1 MSFEIDRK
9 RYSQLFG
16 PTVGDKIRLGDTDL
30 FIEIEKDLTS
40 YGDECKF
47 GGGKSLRDGMG
58 QNSIETRKNPLVV
71 DLIITGVTVVDYTGI
86 YKADIGIKDG
96 KIAAIGKGGNPH
108 GMDNVDFIVGV
119 STEALAGE
127 GLILTAGGIDTHVH
141 YISPDL
147 VETAL
152 HGGITTIIGGGT
164 GPNDG
169 TNATTAS
176 PGAWNIEKMI
186 ESAEGLPI
194 NMGFLGKGSG
204 ANIEVNAEQ
213 IEAGAC
219 GLKIHED
226 WGATKSAIEYSLQAA
241 DKYDVQVAIHTDTL
255 NEGGFVEHT
264 IEAISGRT
272 IHTYHTEGAG
282 GGHAPDI
289 LKMSG
294 QVNVLPAST
303 NPTKPYTV
311 NTIAEH
317 LDMLMVCHHLDAKV
331 PEDVAFADSR
341 IRKQTIAA
349 EDILHDLGIFSI
361 MSSDTMAMGR
371 IGEVITRTWQTASKM
386 KLQRGPLKCSCGC
399 NDTEQNDN
407 NRVKRYVAKYT
418 INPAIA
424 HGINEYVGSVEKGK
438 MADLVLWEPAFFGA
452 KPKMIIKGGMVS
464 LAVMGEANASIP
476 TCEPVLL
483 RYMFGAYGKAK
494 TTTCATFVS
503 QASIENG
510 IKEKLNLD
518 NMVLPVKNIR
528 NLTKRDMKLNDVIPK
543 SLEVD
548 PQTYDVT
555 VDGELITCEP
565 ASELPLAQRY
575 FLF

>member
-9 RYSQLFG
+9 RYSELFA
-16 PTVGDKIRLGDTDL
+16 PTTGDKIRLGDSEL
-30 FIEIEKDLTS
+30 FIEIEKDYTG

-58 QNSIETRKNPLVV
+58 QNSIETRENPQVV
-71 DLIITGVTVVDYTGI
+71 DLIITGATIVDYTGI

-108 GMDNVDFIVGV
+108 GMDKVDFIVGV

-176 PGAWNIEKMI
+176 PGAWNIQKMI

-226 WGATKSAIEYSLQAA
+226 WGATRSAIEYSLQAA

-371 IGEVITRTWQTASKM
+371 IGEVVTRTWQTASKM
-386 KLQRGPLKCSCGC
+386 KVQRGPLKCACGTC
-399 NDTEQNDN
+399 DSQNNDN

-424 HGINEYVGSVEKGK
+424 HGINEYIGSVEVGK

-452 KPKMIIKGGMVS
+452 KPKLVIKGGMVS

-476 TCEPVLL
+476 TCEPVFL

-494 TTTCATFVS
+494 TSTCATFVS
-503 QASIENG
+503 KAACKNG
-510 IKEKLNLD
+510 IKEKLHLD

-528 NLTKRDMKLNDVIPK
+528 NLTKRDMKFNDVIPK

-548 PQTYDVT
+548 PQTYDVK

-565 ASELPLAQRY
+565 AESLPFTQRY

>member
-9 RYSQLFG
+9 RYADLFG
-16 PTVGDKIRLGDTDL
+16 PTKGDKIRLADTDL
-30 FIEIEKDLTS
+30 FIEIEKDLTV

-58 QNSIETRKNPLVV
+58 QNSIETRKNPKVV
-71 DLIITGVTVVDYTGI
+71 DLIITGVTILDYTGI

-96 KIAAIGKGGNPH
+96 KIAAIGKGGNPL

-147 VETAL
+147 VRVAL
-152 HGGITTIIGGGT
+152 EGGITTVIGGGT

-169 TNATTAS
+169 TNATTCT
-176 PGAWNIEKMI
+176 PGAWNIERMI
-186 ESAEGLPI
+186 QSAEGLPI
-194 NMGFLGKGSG
+194 NIGFLGKGSG
-204 ANIEVNAEQ
+204 ANVEVNGEQ

-226 WGATKSAIEYSLQAA
+226 WGATKSAIDYSLRAA
-241 DKYDVQVAIHTDTL
+241 DKYDVQVSIHTDTL
-255 NEGGFVEHT
+255 NEAGFVEDT
-264 IEAISGRT
+264 IDAIQGRV
-272 IHTYHTEGAG
+272 IHTFHTEGAG

-289 LKMSG
+289 LKMASYP
-294 QVNVLPAST
+294 NVLPAST
-303 NPTKPYTV
+303 NPTKPYTK

-331 PEDVAFADSR
+331 PEDIAFADSR

-349 EDILHDLGIFSI
+349 EDILHDMGIFSM

-371 IGEVITRTWQTASKM
+371 IGEVVTRTWQTASKM
-386 KLQRGPLKCSCGC
+386 KVQRGVMEGDKENS
-399 NDTEQNDN
+399 DN

-424 HGINEYVGSVEKGK
+424 QGISEYVGSVEVGK
-438 MADLVLWEPAFFGA
+438 VADLVLYEPAFFGV
-452 KPKMIIKGGMVS
+452 KPKMVIKGGMINNS
-464 LAVMGEANASIP
+464 IMGEANASIP
-476 TCEPVLL
+476 TCQPELP
-483 RYMFGAYGKAK
+483 RSMFGAYGKAMSN
-494 TTTCATFVS
+494 TCITFVS
-503 QASIENG
+503 QYAYEHG
-510 IKEKLNLD
+510 IKEKLGLQKE
-518 NMVLPVKNIR
+518 VLPVKGIR
-528 NLTKRDMKLNDVIPK
+528 NLTKEDMKLNGEMPK
-543 SLEVD
+543 LEVD
-548 PQTYDVT
+548 PQTYDVK

-565 ASELPLAQRY
+565 ADKLPLAQRY

>member
-9 RYSQLFG
+9 RYADLFG
-16 PTVGDKIRLGDTDL
+16 PTKGDKIRLADTDL
-30 FIEIEKDLTS
+30 FIEIEKDLTV

-58 QNSIETRKNPLVV
+58 QNSIETRKNPKVV
-71 DLIITGVTVVDYTGI
+71 DLIITGVTILDYTGI

-96 KIAAIGKGGNPH
+96 KIAAIGKGGNPL

-147 VETAL
+147 VRVAL
-152 HGGITTIIGGGT
+152 EGGITTVIGGGT

-169 TNATTAS
+169 TNATTCT
-176 PGAWNIEKMI
+176 PGAWNIERMI
-186 ESAEGLPI
+186 QSAEGLPI
-194 NMGFLGKGSG
+194 NIGFLGKGSG
-204 ANIEVNAEQ
+204 ANVEVNGEQ

-226 WGATKSAIEYSLQAA
+226 WGATKSAIDYSLRAA
-241 DKYDVQVAIHTDTL
+241 DKYDVQVSIHTDTL
-255 NEGGFVEHT
+255 NEAGFVEHT
-264 IEAISGRT
+264 IDSIEGRV
-272 IHTYHTEGAG
+272 IHTFHTEGAG

-289 LKMSG
+289 LKMASYP
-294 QVNVLPAST
+294 NVLPAST
-303 NPTKPYTV
+303 NPTKPYTK

-331 PEDVAFADSR
+331 PEDIAFADSR

-349 EDILHDLGIFSI
+349 EDILHDMGIFSM

-371 IGEVITRTWQTASKM
+371 IGEVVTRTWQTASKM
-386 KLQRGPLKCSCGC
+386 KVQRGVMEGDKENS
-399 NDTEQNDN
+399 DN

-424 HGINEYVGSVEKGK
+424 QGISEYVGSVEEGK
-438 MADLVLWEPAFFGA
+438 VADLVLYEPAFFGV
-452 KPKMIIKGGMVS
+452 KPKMVIKGGMIINS
-464 LAVMGEANASIP
+464 IMGEANASIP
-476 TCEPVLL
+476 TCQPELP
-483 RYMFGAYGKAK
+483 RAMFGAYGKAMSN
-494 TTTCATFVS
+494 TCITFVS
-503 QASIENG
+503 QYAYEHG
-510 IKEKLNLD
+510 IKEKLGLQKE
-518 NMVLPVKNIR
+518 VLPVKGIR
-528 NLTKRDMKLNDVIPK
+528 NLTKEDMKLNGEMPK
-543 SLEVD
+543 LEVD
-548 PQTYDVT
+548 PQTYDVK

-565 ASELPLAQRY
+565 ADKLPLAQRY